1 MKRLLEIH
9 FLDFVDIIVR
19 HSQNL
24 LLFNFFW
31 APALTKNVFSIY
43 FSRWFLVNKSRNK
56 RVSTFL
62 LCFIGFET
70 IKFYT
75 FVIKMSCF
83 GSNSFFKLQNF
94 LNYSFFRLQ
103 KPRTL
108 FCTAV
113 FFETLYKISRQ
124 TGKPFW
130 YYYSGNMAIFDFNLF
145 RL

>member
-9 FLDFVDIIVR
+9 FLDFVDIIVS

-83 GSNSFFKLQNF
+83 GSNSFFKNKELLTITKTADTLLYSSVFWNSVQNF
-94 LNYSFFRLQ
+94 KANGQ
-103 KPRTL
+103 
-108 FCTAV
+108 AV
-113 FFETLYKISRQ
+113 LVLLLREH
-124 TGKPFW
+124 
-130 YYYSGNMAIFDFNLF
+130 GNLWF
-145 RL
+145 